1 MTDKLIPG
9 TVMPFAGLEGGMFAV
24 FRPMIRAADGLTL
37 AQVSAI
43 TGLEY
48 STIQNWVKRGFVAH
62 PVQKKYYEMHLARIL
77 IISMMRDS
85 MKIDEIGELMRLVNG
100 DVSDTSDD
108 IISEERLYDYLCET
122 VRRLDSLPSDDGLQE
137 MIGEVTADYVPPTEG
152 ARRRLT
158 LALLTMVNAYH
169 AGMLKKKADMYFCEM
184 KADDKG

>member
-1 MTDKLIPG
+1 MTNKLIPG
-9 TVMPFAGLEGGMFAV
+9 TVMPFSGLEGGMFAA

-62 PVQKKYYEMHLARIL
+62 PVKKKYYETHLARIL
-77 IISMMRDS
+77 IISMLRDS
-85 MKIDEIGELMRLVNG
+85 MKIDEIGELMSLVNG

-122 VRRLDSLPSDDGLQE
+122 VRLLDTVSSDDGVQE
-137 MIGEVTADYVPPTEG
+137 LIEHITADYESPTPG

-169 AGMLKKKADMYFCEM
+169 AGLLKKKADMYFCEM
-184 KADDKG
+184 KSDVGK

>member
-9 TVMPFAGLEGGMFAV
+9 TAMPFAGLEGGMFSV

-62 PVQKKYYEMHLARIL
+62 PIQKKYYERHLARIL
-77 IISMMRDS
+77 IISMMRNS
-85 MKIDEIGELMRLVNG
+85 MKIDEIGELMSLVNG

-108 IISEERLYDYLCET
+108 IISEERLYDYLCEI
-122 VRRLDSLPSDDGLQE
+122 VRRLDSLPGEDHLQE
-137 MIGEVTADYVPPTEG
+137 LIEEVTADYVPPTAC
-152 ARRRLT
+152 ARRQLT

-169 AGMLKKKADMYFCEM
+169 AGLLKKRADMYFSEM
-184 KADDKG
+184 KADRNG

>member
-1 MTDKLIPG
+1 MTNKLIPG
-9 TVMPFAGLEGGMFAV
+9 TVMPFSGLEGGMFAA

-62 PVQKKYYEMHLARIL
+62 PVKKKYYETHLARIL
-77 IISMMRDS
+77 IISMLRDS
-85 MKIDEIGELMRLVNG
+85 MKIDEIGELMSLVNG

-122 VRRLDSLPSDDGLQE
+122 VRLLDTVSSDDGVQE
-137 MIGEVTADYVPPTEG
+137 LIEHITADYESPTPG

-169 AGMLKKKADMYFCEM
+169 AGLLKQKADMYFCEM
-184 KADDKG
+184 KSDVGK